1 MRGGGWVTQVLQQ
14 NSSSVNRRLAWSYQE
29 EGESLHLR
37 VSLAATTVELARPR
51 SLGWREMFRCP
62 VLTVTKSSTTSVLWY
77 YHEAGMASLKHSMVM
92 TRTWLLEGEG
102 SRSQ

>member
-1 MRGGGWVTQVLQQ
+1 MDFT
-14 NSSSVNRRLAWSYQE
+14 A
-29 EGESLHLR
+29 
-37 VSLAATTVELARPR
+37 VELARPR